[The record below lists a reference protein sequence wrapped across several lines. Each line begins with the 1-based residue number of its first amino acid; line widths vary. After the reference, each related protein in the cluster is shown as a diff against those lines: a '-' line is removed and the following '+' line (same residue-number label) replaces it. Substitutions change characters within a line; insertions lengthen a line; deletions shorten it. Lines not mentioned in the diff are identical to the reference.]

1 MFKAAAGTTLLAA
14 SAIATVAFVAASA
27 ESNAASRSYCKAY
40 AHQVA
45 NDAVTHRGLLGS
57 VITAPLDVTGAVV
70 AGRTTYDRQWEN
82 TYRRA
87 YADCRGGAVMVE
99 PSTEAFAVAPGVAV
113 EEDEGGSCDFSKYG
127 SWDPTKC

>member
-1 MFKAAAGTTLLAA
+1 MLKPYTGTALLAA
-14 SAIATVAFVAASA
+14 SAIAGLALISA
-27 ESNAASRSYCKAY
+27 PDESSAASRSYCNAY

-45 NDAVTHRGLLGS
+45 NDAVSHRGLLGS

-70 AGRTTYDRQWEN
+70 AGRTTYDRQGEN

-87 YADCRGGAVMVE
+87 YADCRGGGVMLE
-99 PSTEAFAVAPGVAV
+99 PSTQPFAVAPGVTV
-113 EEDEGGSCDFSKYG
+113 EEEEGGSCDLSKYG